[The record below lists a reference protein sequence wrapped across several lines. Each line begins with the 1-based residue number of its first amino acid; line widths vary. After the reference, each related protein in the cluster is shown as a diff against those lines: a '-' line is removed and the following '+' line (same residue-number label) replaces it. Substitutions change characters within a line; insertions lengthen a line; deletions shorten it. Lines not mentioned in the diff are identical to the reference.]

1 MSTTVKVVNLAGE
14 LVRSTVEAQRETLRE
29 AIDSQPRVLASLT
42 QVEDIDLYGV
52 QLLYA
57 ARAYADRQDRGFALT
72 GDVTERVAVRLYES
86 GFVSSIL
93 RDGPS
98 LDAAL
103 HGYGAASGEQD
114 NA

>member
-1 MSTTVKVVNLAGE
+1 MSTSVKVVNLAGE
-14 LVRSTVEAQRETLRE
+14 LVRSTVEDQRELLRN
-29 AIDSQPRVLASLT
+29 AIDAQPRVLASLT
-42 QVEDIDLYGV
+42 QVTDVDLYGV

-57 ARAYADRQDRGFALT
+57 ARSYAERNGRDFSLT
-72 GDVTERVAVRLYES
+72 GDVSETVAVRLYEA

-98 LDAAL
+98 LDQAL
-103 HGYGAASGEQD
+103 HGFGDVGEENN